1 MITTSV
7 VWKSKLLNQRYLL
20 KKEQKLAQA
29 NTQTK
34 KLDNA
39 SKDINVILDNLK
51 PTKLNKNNMIILLED
66 VDKIKKFTD
75 NVQMF
80 TER

>member
-1 MITTSV
+1 MAGYREI
-7 VWKSKLLNQRYLL
+7 KKQIE

-39 SKDINVILDNLK
+39 GKDINVILDNLK
-51 PTKLNKNNMIILLED
+51 PTKLNKNNMVISHED
-66 VDKIKKFTD
+66 VDRIKNSLMMYKMSLK
-75 NVQMF
+75 QL
-80 TER
+80 EA